1 MLRMMRPDDLDAEIS
16 PGGGGGGLQSMLSQ
30 HQLVADAQM
39 EFGGLLSEYRRQ
51 QAQQVPPQPEA
62 KMTSE
67 ARAPQPAQQPPP
79 QQPPQ
84 PAPAPAPQPEAVA
97 DSGGQAQHAW
107 SGGPLRT
114 GSAVDVLQ
122 QLRQQEDTAPSQQ
135 PLPSQHAAAG
145 QWAADPSGGRDVT
158 APPPPAEDE
167 AELDGSSRMSAL
179 QDEHAR
185 WQEQMSAEIAAAESR
200 QRQPSGAAVTRGGG
214 SGLEEELDSES
225 VWRTRSGG
233 GVDNQHHDSGGGGD
247 AAVAAT
253 GGGQPIAAA
262 ATSDVR
268 RSGRRGG
275 GSGGGGGGGE
285 THAEVLAERDA
296 LSAEIA
302 RMKREKEDFLDA
314 QERDLEVIEQRAER
328 QARAMQKLQLTN
340 QRLLTAMNG
349 GEGISGEMREAMDE
363 LQGQNVALER
373 ELAEL
378 GRGHSA
384 ELRALRDQLVATSD
398 ALAERCG
405 VRCVL

>member
-1 MLRMMRPDDLDAEIS
+1 
-16 PGGGGGGLQSMLSQ
+16 
-30 HQLVADAQM
+30 
-39 EFGGLLSEYRRQ
+39 
-51 QAQQVPPQPEA
+51 
-62 KMTSE
+62 
-67 ARAPQPAQQPPP
+67 
-79 QQPPQ
+79 
-84 PAPAPAPQPEAVA
+84 
-97 DSGGQAQHAW
+97 
-107 SGGPLRT
+107 
-114 GSAVDVLQ
+114 
-122 QLRQQEDTAPSQQ
+122 
-135 PLPSQHAAAG
+135 
-145 QWAADPSGGRDVT
+145 
-158 APPPPAEDE
+158 
-167 AELDGSSRMSAL
+167 L

-233 GVDNQHHDSGGGGD
+233 GVDNQHHDSGGGGG

-275 GSGGGGGGGE
+275 GGGGGGGE

>member
-135 PLPSQHAAAG
+135 PLPSQHASAG
-145 QWAADPSGGRDVT
+145 QWAADPSGRDVT

-233 GVDNQHHDSGGGGD
+233 GVDNQHHDSGGGGG
-247 AAVAAT
+247 AAVVAT

-275 GSGGGGGGGE
+275 GGGGGGGGE